1 MTFLAPWFLLAV
13 AAGIIPVL
21 LHMIHRRRAKEAP
34 FPTLRFLRASV
45 EKTRRRRRVQDL
57 LLMALRVAA
66 IVLLA
71 VGLARPT
78 VTGLASLWGA
88 GSRSAM
94 VVVLDNSASMA
105 AVDDD
110 QSRIEIARAAVA
122 QILDQLDEGDQ
133 AAFLLTG
140 GPAAAEPIRL
150 ERSQENIRQ
159 RLAQCRASHEG
170 ADLMAKISQA
180 RELLAQTDAANK
192 QIYVVTDMQARS
204 WNAAAAMADDAPD
217 DATPAN
223 APVIV
228 VDCHASPKPNV
239 AVGRVRLTSA
249 LPIAGL
255 PARASVELR
264 NASSIAQQRHVE
276 LFVDGVKQAASP
288 AIDLPPGG
296 RARHDFL
303 FAFRESG
310 LHRGEA
316 RLVGSDGLALDDRQ
330 WFAATVDR
338 RLPVAVVCGRR
349 HEIAYLD
356 DAFYLRQA
364 LASGQSKRSPIQV
377 DVIDAAQLADLT
389 FANYRVIF
397 CVNLPAA
404 GDQTAQRLAQYVAEG
419 GNVVWICGDQ
429 VDPNAYNRMNAA
441 AGGALLPG
449 RLLESRSATDRP
461 DRDSWNVAFL
471 DKSHPA
477 LGELCEPASLFESIL
492 VYRHISLDASQT
504 PSARVLARLD
514 DGECLMAERA
524 VGRGRTLLL
533 GAGCQIDQTNLPLRP
548 IFLPMILRLTHD
560 LAGTSQ
566 DARELQCGAPLILP
580 QNEKPSG
587 AAGVEIERPSGERIR
602 LGAAGGSSDG
612 VDSAPSGS
620 HINTNETNQHEP
632 ADSST
637 LRYADTHEPG
647 VYVVRSLGP
656 GKSEPMP
663 VAVNLDADESDPR
676 VTTLDEIV
684 QLLAGAPVLLAD
696 NPNDLTEVFQRLR
709 EGRSLWEPFLSI
721 VLLLLIFDTLLS
733 NQIAPKT
740 RAFTVHRSEAD

>member
-1 MTFLAPWFLLAV
+1 MTFLAPWFLLAA

-57 LLMALRVAA
+57 LLMALRAAA
-66 IVLLA
+66 IVILA

-78 VTGLASLWGA
+78 LTGLASLWGA
-88 GSRSAM
+88 GARSAM

-105 AVDDD
+105 AVDGDRA
-110 QSRIEIARAAVA
+110 RIEIARAAVA
-122 QILDQLDEGDQ
+122 QILDQLAEGDQ
-133 AAFLLTG
+133 AAFLATG
-140 GPAAAEPIRL
+140 GPAAAEPVRL
-150 ERSQENIRQ
+150 ERTQENIRQ
-159 RLAQCRASHEG
+159 RLARCRASHEG
-170 ADLMAKISQA
+170 ADLMAKVDQA
-180 RELLAQTDAANK
+180 RELLAQTDAAN
-192 QIYVVTDMQARS
+192 QHIYVVTDMQARS
-204 WNAAAAMADDAPD
+204 WDAAAMADDSPD
-217 DATPAN
+217 DAAPAGV
-223 APVIV
+223 PVIV
-228 VDCHASPKPNV
+228 VDCHAPPKPNV
-239 AVGRVRLTSA
+239 AVGRVRLTST

-255 PARASVELR
+255 PARATVELR

-276 LFVDGVKQAASP
+276 LIVDGVKQAASP
-288 AIDLPPGG
+288 AIDLPPDG

-303 FAFRESG
+303 IEFREGG

-316 RLVGSDGLALDDRQ
+316 RLVGSDGLAPDDRQ

-364 LASGQSKRSPIQV
+364 LASGRSNRSPIQV

-404 GDQTAQRLAQYVAEG
+404 DDRTAQRLAQYVAEG

-429 VDPNAYNRMNAA
+429 VDPGNYNRMNGA
-441 AGGALLPG
+441 AGDALLPG
-449 RLLESRSATDRP
+449 RLVEFRSAADRP

-471 DKSHPA
+471 DKTHPA
-477 LGELCEPASLFESIL
+477 LGDLCEPASLFESIL

-524 VGRGRTLLL
+524 VGRGRVLLL

-566 DARELQCGAPLILP
+566 DARELLCGAPLILP
-580 QNEKPSG
+580 RNEKPSDG
-587 AAGVEIERPSGERIR
+587 AGIEIERPSGERIR
-602 LGAAGGSSDG
+602 LGTAGGASDG
-612 VDSAPSGS
+612 TNNTPSGS
-620 HINTNETNQHEP
+620 HVNLNETNRPEP
-632 ADSST
+632 SNTGA

-656 GKSEPMP
+656 DKSEPMP

-676 VTTLDEIV
+676 VTTLDELV

-696 NPNDLTEVFQRLR
+696 DPNDLTEVFQRLR
-709 EGRSLWEPFLSI
+709 EGRSLWETFLSAVF
-721 VLLLLIFDTLLS
+721 VLLVFETFLANRL
-733 NQIAPKT
+733 APK
-740 RAFTVHRSEAD
+740 AG